1 MPNEIERT
9 NQRTEI
15 TPKKRLTPKQRKFVK
30 LYIESE
36 FNATEACRRMG
47 YGDSTA
53 QSAGSRLARNSMVMQ
68 AVDDYLHDQ
77 GVNKPRL
84 LTEITRLAYDTN
96 PDAKMVPLKSKA
108 IDMLSKATGL
118 DAPMQQVVQQAP
130 LVSLLVNSDIG
141 TSSIVG
147 VPREM
152 QSASAPGD
160 AESVPSVG

>member
-9 NQRTEI
+9 TKSIEI

-30 LYIESE
+30 LYIESG

-47 YGDSTA
+47 YGDVTA
-53 QSAGSRLARNSMVMQ
+53 QSKGSRLARNRMVMQ
-68 AVDDYLHDQ
+68 VVDDYLRDQ

-84 LTEITRLAYDTN
+84 LTELTRLAYDTN

-118 DAPMQQVVQQAP
+118 DTPVQQVVQQAP

-141 TSSIVG
+141 TTSIVG
-147 VPREM
+147 LPREM
-152 QSASAPGD
+152 QSASGPGDASAPGD
-160 AESVPSVG
+160 T